1 MIELLYP
8 ASPAPLIGS
17 CPADGK
23 LLPVVDELGRVYARA
38 GKERCDDKDSPLL
51 HPAVHLHLLDREGR
65 FFLRGGSDVSFAENV
80 PYGKSFDDVIVDLG
94 RYNALYVNTYV
105 PQFADRCLLVQL
117 YVALASSVNVEG
129 KWLTVQEIEQSADLS
144 EEFMTDYTLFG
155 DKMLAFL

>member
-8 ASPAPLIGS
+8 ASPAPLIGHF
-17 CPADGK
+17 PADGR

-38 GKERCDDKDSPLL
+38 GEGRCDDKNSPLL
-51 HPAVHLHLLDREGR
+51 HPAVHLQLLDREGR

-80 PYGKSFDDVIVDLG
+80 PYGKSFDDVLSVLG
-94 RYNALYVNTYV
+94 RYNVLYVNTYV
-105 PQFADRCLLVQL
+105 PQFAGRCLLVQL
-117 YVALASSVNVEG
+117 YVALASSVDAEG